1 MFLGKINFLYILSL
15 QNNSIT
21 HIITSPILKRIC
33 FEFKVK
39 ELYLFLV
46 IHTVQ
51 LFFSSTGPIYA
62 EMIQNLLL
70 PVLQNKECNLVRYN
84 VINAL
89 PNTADSLIG
98 RAAHIAVLDSEIFLE
113 KFFLV
118 AALKYFQ

>member
-1 MFLGKINFLYILSL
+1 M
-15 QNNSIT
+15 
-21 HIITSPILKRIC
+21 
-33 FEFKVK
+33 
-39 ELYLFLV
+39 
-46 IHTVQ
+46 IHAVQ
-51 LFFSSTGPIYA
+51 CLFSSAGPIYA

>member
-1 MFLGKINFLYILSL
+1 MFVSSKSHSTTFL
-15 QNNSIT
+15 
-21 HIITSPILKRIC
+21 
-33 FEFKVK
+33 F
-39 ELYLFLV
+39 
-46 IHTVQ
+46 
-51 LFFSSTGPIYA
+51 STGPIYA